1 MVTEARLYAI
11 WAAIGPLIGVIV
23 RGLLT
28 AWWQRRQWILD
39 NKAREY
45 REALDALE
53 AYRRNLVNLLATQAY
68 VPISRNTGQAAT
80 ALRQSQV
87 HLDNVLVDRIF
98 TLDAVA
104 RSGVRDDL
112 MRFYQS
118 QISDTLPTVTQCS
131 QTMADLH
138 LKLLETAVTELRLK
152 RVPRK

>member
-1 MVTEARLYAI
+1 MTLGKFFAI
-11 WAAIGPLIGVIV
+11 WAAVGPLVGVV
-23 RGLLT
+23 VGGFLT

-53 AYRRNLVNLLATQAY
+53 AYRRNLLNLLATQAY
-68 VPISRNTGQAAT
+68 VPISRNTSEAAT
-80 ALRQSQV
+80 ALGQSQV

-118 QISDTLPTVTQCS
+118 QNSATPPTVTQS
-131 QTMADLH
+131 TQTMADLH
-138 LKLLETAVTELRLK
+138 LKLLETAVTDLKLK